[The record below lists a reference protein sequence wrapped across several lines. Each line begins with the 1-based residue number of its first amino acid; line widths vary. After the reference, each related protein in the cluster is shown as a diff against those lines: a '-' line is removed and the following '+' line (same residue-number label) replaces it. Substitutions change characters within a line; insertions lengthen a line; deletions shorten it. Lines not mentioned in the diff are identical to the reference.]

1 MLSICPYFHV
11 HQPFR
16 IKKYRVFDIGN
27 DNEYFNDNSETDLN
41 NRRIIEKVANKSYRP
56 TNKILQELLDN
67 HPDFRFALSFSG
79 TVLDQFESYAPD
91 VLESFQKLVASG
103 RVEILADT
111 YHHSLAFFYSVP
123 EFEKQVKKHQK
134 RIEQLFGQ
142 TPKVF
147 RNTELSYRNDLAK
160 WCEDHGYLGIMAEGW
175 EKYLGWRSPNFL
187 YHPPSCSKI
196 KVLLKNYKLSDDV
209 AFRFSNQAWES
220 WPLSAETY
228 TSWIHS
234 HHGDAETIN
243 LFMDYETFGE
253 HQWEDTGIFNFL
265 RALPS
270 LLTSRS
276 DTSFKTPSETIKSY
290 NTVGEIDVPDILTW
304 ADTDRDLTAWTG
316 NDIQRDAIKAIYN
329 LESKVLQTKNKELIE
344 TWRKLQTSD
353 HFYYMCTK
361 WSADGD
367 VHAYFSPY
375 QSPYDA
381 YIAFMNALSDL
392 QLRVSYSLEVQTKR
406 AKERALKKAEVVE
419 RLPEIIPTVTFIA
432 TENFKQKKTGWVT
445 RWVSR
450 LRSLIV
456 WGSETKFIS
465 SFYAK
470 KNIDNK
476 KNSRETSFQESSKKK

>member
-11 HQPFR
+11 HQPYR
-16 IKKYRVFDIGN
+16 VKKYRVFDIGN
-27 DNEYFNDNSETDLN
+27 DEQYFNDDSETDLN
-41 NRRIIEKVANKSYRP
+41 NRRIVEKVANKSYRP
-56 TNKILQELLDN
+56 TNKILQELLDT
-67 HPDFRFALSFSG
+67 HPQFRFALSFSG
-79 TVLDQFESYAPD
+79 TVLDQFEAYVPD
-91 VLESFQKLVASG
+91 VLESFQKLVATG

-123 EFEKQVKKHQK
+123 EFERQVLQH
-134 RIEQLFGQ
+134 RRRVEELFNF
-142 TPKVF
+142 TPRVF

-160 WCEDHGYLGIMAEGW
+160 WCENNGYIGIMAEGW
-175 EKYLGWRSPNFL
+175 DKYLGWRSPNFL
-187 YHPPSCSKI
+187 YQPPGCNNI

-209 AFRFSNQAWES
+209 AFRFGNQAWES

-228 TSWIHS
+228 TEWINS

-253 HQWEDTGIFNFL
+253 HQWEETGIFNFL
-265 RALPS
+265 RALPG
-270 LLTSRS
+270 LLTRRS
-276 DTSFKTPSETIKSY
+276 DTIFRTPTETVQ
-290 NTVGEIDVPDILTW
+290 NCDTVGEIDVPDILTW

-316 NDIQRDAIKAIYN
+316 NDIQRDAIKNIYAMEEDVIKTN
-329 LESKVLQTKNKELIE
+329 DANLIE

-392 QLRVSYSLEVQTKR
+392 QLRVSTVLTKEAVR
-406 AKERALKKAEVVE
+406 TREKAQEDGKLFVIKEKTSTEIILKK
-419 RLPEIIPTVTFIA
+419 
-432 TENFKQKKTGWVT
+432 TENSLWQNIRRVAV
-445 RWVSR
+445 RWWSR
-450 LRSLIV
+450 LCSLLDF
-456 WGSETKFIS
+456 KR
-465 SFYAK
+465 
-470 KNIDNK
+470 NK
-476 KNSRETSFQESSKKK
+476 KL